1 MGSEGMA
8 EFQGLRRIIAADPME
23 VRRTL
28 RELPVAMAGVAL
40 EEDLRIALEIVLAE
54 VLNNIVEHGYQGQG
68 GDIELSVLPLDR
80 GVMCLVTDKGRP
92 LPDGRLP
99 EGQLPMSLLGA
110 VGRDGLPEGGF
121 GWHMIRALA
130 SDIRFD
136 RVRGANQ
143 LRFCLR
149 PEAAA

>member
-1 MGSEGMA
+1 MA
-8 EFQGLRRIIAADPME
+8 GDPVQEFQGLRRVIAADPFE

-28 RELPVAMAGVAL
+28 QELPGAIAGVAL
-40 EEDLRIALEIVLAE
+40 QEDLRVALEIVLAE
-54 VLNNIVEHGYQGQG
+54 VLNNIVEHGYEGQG

-99 EGQLPMSLLGA
+99 EGRLPDLPAQPAGL
-110 VGRDGLPEGGF
+110 DGLPEGGF